1 MKARLLV
8 GASLHTPF
16 SPGASRRESTYGETP
31 YLWGKAHNAREHK
44 DMLASIE
51 QSPPAAPM
59 ANGAVIHLDGA
70 VYHFPSWP
78 CPPCRSTIARRA
90 INCHPC
96 NRSKAW
102 SKEVRRSACRLAFDP
117 ADHPMTLPAVV
128 SPRVAFGRVAH
139 PACPVPEGPTV
150 NQFGSS
156 PAARPIAREVMQI
169 SHNFCEFCI
178 TCPPNPRPM
187 GHRPLFKVACNMA
200 MLPATL
206 PARLP
211 RWPRPQ
217 LFPNTACHVMV
228 FNADSALP
236 MLNQHCFSRPHC
248 VRRRRSSC
256 KNHIPN
262 LKITFLTAPDRV
274 ERPVKSNA
282 LPPGSGSDP
291 NKWVNDPFPATIQCS
306 PHIGNVRRTLA
317 PGFRP
322 RPHPAYS
329 PSQSRSP
336 ATYGSPSY
344 FMGPAHQTPLCCRPE
359 MPA

>member
-1 MKARLLV
+1 MN
-8 GASLHTPF
+8 H
-16 SPGASRRESTYGETP
+16 
-31 YLWGKAHNAREHK
+31 
-44 DMLASIE
+44 
-51 QSPPAAPM
+51 
-59 ANGAVIHLDGA
+59 
-70 VYHFPSWP
+70 
-78 CPPCRSTIARRA
+78 
-90 INCHPC
+90 
-96 NRSKAW
+96 
-102 SKEVRRSACRLAFDP
+102 
-117 ADHPMTLPAVV
+117 
-128 SPRVAFGRVAH
+128 
-139 PACPVPEGPTV
+139 
-150 NQFGSS
+150 FGSS

-178 TCPPNPRPM
+178 TCPPKPRPM
-187 GHRPLFKVACNMA
+187 GHRHLFNVSGSWPCCAQLNGPVCHFPSWPCRPCRPTIARRAFNCHPCNRSAARWHLQRPNKRPNLRLSCPMSCAVPWPKLRSIKPLRTVGRVPTIWLKPGEVCAVSPKLRKVMTHFHNFGPQVITPAANRWILLA
-200 MLPATL
+200 APFRHPVASSVSVYGQTPYLWGMLPATL

-282 LPPGSGSDP
+282 MPPGNGSDP
-291 NKWVNDPFPATIQCS
+291 TKWVNDPFPATIQCS
-306 PHIGNVRRTLA
+306 PHIGNVRQTLA

>member
-1 MKARLLV
+1 MVFPKTFQPMKARLLV

-178 TCPPNPRPM
+178 TCPPKPRPM
-187 GHRPLFKVACNMA
+187 GHRHLFNV
-200 MLPATL
+200 
-206 PARLP
+206 
-211 RWPRPQ
+211 
-217 LFPNTACHVMV
+217 
-228 FNADSALP
+228 
-236 MLNQHCFSRPHC
+236 
-248 VRRRRSSC
+248 
-256 KNHIPN
+256 
-262 LKITFLTAPDRV
+262 
-274 ERPVKSNA
+274 
-282 LPPGSGSDP
+282 SGSWPCCAQLNGPVCHFPSWPCRPCRPTIARRAFNCHPCNRSAARWHLQRP
-291 NKWVNDPFPATIQCS
+291 NK
-306 PHIGNVRRTLA
+306 
-317 PGFRP
+317 RP
-322 RPHPAYS
+322 N
-329 PSQSRSP
+329 SRLS
-336 ATYGSPSY
+336 
-344 FMGPAHQTPLCCRPE
+344 
-359 MPA
+359 